1 MLYLPAADVAVQAFL
16 PFLVFFDC
24 FCVFVNTFVSHC
36 LRGFV
41 A

>member
-24 FCVFVNTFVSHC
+24 FCAFVNASGC
-36 LRGFV
+36 LYSRGF
-41 A
+41 AA